1 MSNIKIY
8 TINFLII
15 SNITLSFGIV
25 WIEHLTR
32 SQFRDLQVYSKEKS
46 DLKNEWRKARID
58 EGRYASLSRIEK
70 KAQTS
75 LNMSLPKKKVLININ
90 D

>member
-32 SQFRDLQVYSKEKS
+32 SQFRDLQIYSK
-46 DLKNEWRKARID
+46 KN
-58 EGRYASLSRIEK
+58 
-70 KAQTS
+70 
-75 LNMSLPKKKVLININ
+75 LI
-90 D
+90 

>member
-1 MSNIKIY
+1 MSNLKIY
-8 TINFLII
+8 IISFLIV
-15 SNITLSFGIV
+15 SNISLSFGIV
-25 WIEHLTR
+25 WVEHLTR
-32 SQFRDLQVYSKEKS
+32 SQFRDLQLYSEEKS

-70 KAQTS
+70 KARTL
-75 LNMSLPKKKVLININ
+75 LNMSLPTKKVLININ